1 MGPEDPGQED
11 EKDAIIRKQKEE
23 IDDLKLTVLALK
35 KDLYREKDINEVLLE
50 ERRLR
55 VENNKLLNERRS
67 AATPSSPMSPSITL
81 APRSQSLASLSGQSP
96 TLVTAGRSQSVTS
109 LSQPIT
115 PGQHHSS
122 TSPAESVNDNPGGS
136 QNPEPNSQTE
146 SPSHT
151 HPSSSESTHEL
162 APLHPR
168 ETGPSNKLGY
178 ILNALQNVP
187 NHRSTVMIGDSNFH
201 CVNVGEIDPTNRS
214 VAIRSVSGLCVVSAS
229 DALKKFKYSYPKFK
243 KVVLSIG
250 ANDFMHRDQHCP
262 DDWSTHL
269 SNLISDTH
277 RIFPQAVIHY
287 VLPFRGLD
295 TVPPSFIQ
303 KFEYILKTDHPQIK
317 KHHAPSMAGKTK
329 RDGIHLNT
337 QGAEVLRTFLSHTFT
352 KHRRSQD
359 QQERGDFIRYMP
371 PNTYNNYRDAVIGNY
386 AAGQVGPPVVENP
399 TQTFHTSPIDVQ
411 SPLPR
416 FNPQYPPPPVLQ
428 YGNQRDIVREI
439 SDALVSLL
447 SSHMKLGSGG

>member
-1 MGPEDPGQED
+1 MGPEDPAEED
-11 EKDAIIRKQKEE
+11 EKDLIIKRQKEE
-23 IDDLKLTVLALK
+23 IDDLKLEVLALK
-35 KDLYREKDINEVLLE
+35 KDLFREKDINEVLLE

-67 AATPSSPMSPSITL
+67 AASPSSPLSPSITL
-81 APRSQSLASLSGQSP
+81 AHRSHSLASLCGQSP

-109 LSQPIT
+109 LSQLIT
-115 PGQHHSS
+115 PCQHHSS
-122 TSPAESVNDNPGGS
+122 TSPAKSVRNPEGS
-136 QNPEPNSQTE
+136 QNPESNSQTE

-151 HPSSSESTHEL
+151 HPSNRESVHVL

-229 DALKKFKYSYPKFK
+229 DALKKFTYSYPKFK
-243 KVVLSIG
+243 KVVLSVG

-269 SNLISDTH
+269 SNLITDTH
-277 RIFPQAVIHY
+277 RIFPQAVIHF

-295 TVPPSFIQ
+295 TVPPSFIE
-303 KFEYILKTDHPQIK
+303 KFEYILKTEHPQIK
-317 KHHAPSMAGKTK
+317 KHYAPSMAGKTR
-329 RDGIHLNT
+329 RDGIHLNA
-337 QGAEVLRTFLSHTFT
+337 QGAEVLRTFLSNTFT
-352 KHRRSQD
+352 KHRRSHD
-359 QQERGDFIRYMP
+359 QQEGGDCIRYMP
-371 PNTYNNYRDAVIGNY
+371 SSTYNSYRDAVNGNY
-386 AAGQVGPPVVENP
+386 AAGQAGPPLVENP
-399 TQTFHTSPIDVQ
+399 TRTIHTSPIDVH
-411 SPLPR
+411 SSLPY
-416 FNPQYPPPPVLQ
+416 FNPQCPPPPDPQ
-428 YGNQRDIVREI
+428 YGNQRDIVRKI

-447 SSHMKLGSGG
+447 SSHMQLGSGG